1 MSLPSLTNGRMPPQ
15 YAPLVQPTLPPQQ
28 PGLPSF
34 DVAQPSP
41 RDSYFNNTLPSNL
54 FNSFPTTDSNAPQS
68 SVQNAG
74 PFPAGGQLPWDLIW
88 PLMIPSQ
95 SNPSCQHASTNQNV
109 QATGTC
115 STCATHPT
123 AGSFQFGSGQPAPSA
138 QDTTAPST
146 AAPSSSSSCVDPAGP
161 SHSRPP
167 VSEAPLFYPGLA
179 EAGPSTGAEDAHTRK
194 SRRVQNP
201 PVRDARRGRAVPFV
215 RIEDRIEWVSRDVM
229 KMTLWFNWSSDAE
242 AEAHEAW
249 G

>member
-1 MSLPSLTNGRMPPQ
+1 MSLPSLTNGRMPHC
-15 YAPLVQPTLPPQQ
+15 APLVQPTLPPQQ
-28 PGLPSF
+28 PDLPSF
-34 DVAQPSP
+34 DMAQPSP
-41 RDSYFNNTLPSNL
+41 RDSYFNDPLPSDL
-54 FNSFPTTDSNAPQS
+54 FNSFPTTDSNAPQNF
-68 SVQNAG
+68 VQNANA
-74 PFPAGGQLPWDLIW
+74 FPAGGQLPWDLIW

-95 SNPSCQHASTNQNV
+95 SNPSCQHAPTNQNV

-115 STCATHPT
+115 SSCATHPS

-146 AAPSSSSSCVDPAGP
+146 AAPSSSSSCAGP
-161 SHSRPP
+161 SHTRPA
-167 VSEAPLFYPGLA
+167 VSEPPLFYPGLT
-179 EAGPSTGAEDAHTRK
+179 EAGPSASAEDVHTRK
-194 SRRVQNP
+194 SRRVQGP
-201 PVRDARRGRAVPFV
+201 PGRHARRGRATPFV